1 MMKMKNFEAM
11 EREYLKQ
18 QTQEGQAAI
27 SVKRELLKRFR
38 AVTGTTPLN
47 VGVVQPLYNAQTGKI
62 INYFYAE

>member
-18 QTQEGQAAI
+18 QTQKGQAAI
-27 SVKRELLKRFR
+27 RVKRELLKRFR
-38 AVTGTTPLN
+38 TVTETTPLN

>member
-1 MMKMKNFEAM
+1 M
-11 EREYLKQ
+11 KQ
-18 QTQEGQAAI
+18 QTPEGQAAI
-27 SVKRELLKRFR
+27 GVKRELLKRFR